1 MNVDSSLPGF
11 RTLSPAQR
19 LARIAEKI
27 GLNADETAH
36 IGVENALPLETA
48 NGMIENVIGKFELPY
63 AVAGYFQVNGRDV
76 IVPMAVEEPSV
87 VAAASFLAKLARRSG
102 GFKTSSTGPL
112 MRRSEEH
119 PAEIQ

>member
-1 MNVDSSLPGF
+1 MRISYWSSDVCSSDL
-11 RTLSPAQR
+11 
-19 LARIAEKI
+19 
-27 GLNADETAH
+27 TAH

-87 VAAASFLAKLARRSG
+87 VAAASFMAKLARRSG

-112 MRRSEEH
+112 MRAKVPLIDVPDPHGDRLSTIPH
-119 PAEIQ
+119 RQG